1 MKKKT
6 KIVATISDR
15 NCEPELIQELFN
27 NGMNVVR
34 LNTAHQSIE
43 GSLKVINNVRKVSDK
58 IAILVD
64 TKGPEIR
71 TTEVDQEISVKA
83 DEIIKFKGNP
93 CQKSTKDC
101 IYISYNDF
109 VKDVSVD
116 SKILIDDGNI
126 ELTVVKKE
134 EDYLLCKVENDGV
147 IEGKKSVNIPY
158 TQINLPALNQKDI
171 DYINFA
177 IDNDLDFIAHSFV
190 RRKED
195 IIAVKSILDAKSSK
209 IKIIAKIENQEG
221 IDNLDEIL
229 DYAYGVMVARGDLA
243 IEVPAKSIPRV
254 QKQIVHTCIK
264 RRKPVIVATQMLHTM
279 IKNPRPTRAEIS
291 DVANAVY
298 DGADALMLSGETAY
312 GKYPIESVKTMADIA
327 KDIEANTET
336 YRELPPMVIST
347 QTSAF
352 LVKSAV
358 MAANELPVKAIITDT
373 TSGRTVRALAAF
385 RGKNTIYAQCYSK
398 QTMRKLALS
407 YGVYVDYMEP
417 QKTSHEFLQKALKKY
432 SKKEIFTK
440 ENLVLVIA
448 GNFNR
453 SKGANFI
460 EIGTVGDLLEFEN
473 IV

>member
-1 MKKKT
+1 
-6 KIVATISDR
+6 
-15 NCEPELIQELFN
+15 
-27 NGMNVVR
+27 
-34 LNTAHQSIE
+34 
-43 GSLKVINNVRKVSDK
+43 
-58 IAILVD
+58 
-64 TKGPEIR
+64 
-71 TTEVDQEISVKA
+71 
-83 DEIIKFKGNP
+83 
-93 CQKSTKDC
+93 
-101 IYISYNDF
+101 
-109 VKDVSVD
+109 
-116 SKILIDDGNI
+116 
-126 ELTVVKKE
+126 
-134 EDYLLCKVENDGV
+134 
-147 IEGKKSVNIPY
+147 
-158 TQINLPALNQKDI
+158 
-171 DYINFA
+171 
-177 IDNDLDFIAHSFV
+177 
-190 RRKED
+190 
-195 IIAVKSILDAKSSK
+195 
-209 IKIIAKIENQEG
+209 
-221 IDNLDEIL
+221 
-229 DYAYGVMVARGDLA
+229 
-243 IEVPAKSIPRV
+243 
-254 QKQIVHTCIK
+254 
-264 RRKPVIVATQMLHTM
+264 M

-312 GKYPIESVKTMADIA
+312 GKYPTESVKTMAEIA

-336 YRELPPMVIST
+336 FRELPPMVIST

-407 YGVYVDYMEP
+407 YGIYVDYMEP

-432 SKKEIFTK
+432 SKKKIFTK